1 MREYRAY
8 RPIMSENLYAYG
20 VVEDTD
26 FEIDVDGVAGATRAY
41 TVSHGPLAAVVTDI
55 DTMDPEL
62 SDENARAHDDVLQTV
77 LLDAGGR
84 TVVPMQFGSVF
95 KNGRALKN
103 VLRGGRRA
111 FTKALRE
118 IDGYL
123 EFGVKLVADEDA
135 TIDADAIE
143 ADAAERFGAASVS
156 EATNDQ
162 FSDRLVMNR
171 SYLVDRDE
179 RIAFDEAVDAVTD
192 EYGDVLTVQYT
203 GPWPPYNFVDI
214 EIGAQGQG
222 QG

>member
-1 MREYRAY
+1 
-8 RPIMSENLYAYG
+8 MSDNLYAYG
-20 VVEDTD
+20 VVENEELE
-26 FEIDVDGVAGATRAY
+26 FDVDGVAGATSAY

-77 LLDAGGR
+77 LLDDGGR

-118 IDGYL
+118 IDGYF

-135 TIDADAIE
+135 SVDADAIR
-143 ADAAERFGAASVS
+143 ADAVERFTTASVN
-156 EATNDQ
+156 EAENDR

-192 EYGDVLTVQYT
+192 DYGDVLTVQYT

-214 EIGAQGQG
+214 EIGAQGNQR
-222 QG
+222 